1 MKFEPPL
8 ASKSLEELMEKHDI
22 AESDREELRAFAQF
36 LGATADKQRLTPE
49 VKRWALGQDKQEP
62 PHAE

>member
-8 ASKSLEELMEKHDI
+8 ASRSLEDLMEKRDI
-22 AESDREELRAFAQF
+22 AESDREELRAFSQF
-36 LGATADKQRLTPE
+36 LGVTADKQKPTPE
-49 VKRWALGQDKQEP
+49 LKRWAIGQDKQEP